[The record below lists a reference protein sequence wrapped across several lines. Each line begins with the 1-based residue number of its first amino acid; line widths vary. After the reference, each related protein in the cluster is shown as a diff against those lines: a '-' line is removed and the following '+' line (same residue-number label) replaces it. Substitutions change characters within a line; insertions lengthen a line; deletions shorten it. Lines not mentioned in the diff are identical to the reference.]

1 MAPVPA
7 IKKTTAVRNG
17 ADDTGFKMPQHF
29 KMVLD
34 GTDTAAFKVP
44 QDLRPSRH
52 GLRQL
57 PVATIN
63 AIMNKLGLP
72 LHGTK
77 VDKVEA
83 LSSHLQAQ
91 RQQKEAPSTASHPH
105 DAVAEGEM
113 NGVETNPFV
122 CTADAFP
129 WYGDAIDFPEVNVVT
144 MRDVTES
151 AHLDFV
157 PFGHWD
163 WNRHDIAH
171 CEPFTHF

>member
-1 MAPVPA
+1 MPMPA
-7 IKKTTAVRNG
+7 IKKTTAVHNG
-17 ADDTGFKMPQHF
+17 ADDIGFKIPQNL
-29 KMVLD
+29 KKVLND
-34 GTDTAAFKVP
+34 ANTTAFKVP
-44 QDLRPSRH
+44 QDLRSSRH

-57 PVATIN
+57 PVATID
-63 AIMNKLGLP
+63 AIMNNMGLP

-77 VDKVEA
+77 VDKVQA
-83 LSSHLQAQ
+83 LSTHLQAQ
-91 RQQKEAPSTASHPH
+91 RQQKAPPSAVSYPH
-105 DAVAEGEM
+105 DAVAEGNV
-113 NGVETNPFV
+113 NGVGTNPFV

-129 WYGDAIDFPEVNVVT
+129 WYGDAIDVPEVNVVT
-144 MRDVTES
+144 MRDAKES